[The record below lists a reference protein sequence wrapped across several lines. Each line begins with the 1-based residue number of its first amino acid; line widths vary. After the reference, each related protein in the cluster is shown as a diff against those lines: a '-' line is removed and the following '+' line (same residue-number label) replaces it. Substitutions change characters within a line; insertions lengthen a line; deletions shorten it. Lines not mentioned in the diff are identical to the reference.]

1 MKDSK
6 RDQGQVNWCKPDKS
20 AKKRKGKKKKSVAVE
35 PVQQPVHLNVT
46 VICTPEMAQDMMRAL
61 LGQQDNTIESAIDME
76 WEACEDGEA
85 EK

>member
-6 RDQGQVNWCKPDKS
+6 TDRGQVNWCKPDKS

-46 VICTPEMAQDMMRAL
+46 VICTPEMVQEMMRAL
-61 LGQQDNTIESAIDME
+61 LGKQDEDENVIDVE
-76 WEACEDGEA
+76 WEVCEDGETQ
-85 EK
+85 K

>member
-20 AKKRKGKKKKSVAVE
+20 AKKRKGKKKKSAAVE

-46 VICTPEMAQDMMRAL
+46 VICTPEMAQEMMRAL
-61 LGQQDNTIESAIDME
+61 LGKQDLSENVIDVE
-76 WEACEDGEA
+76 WEVCEDGEA